1 MVNIVK
7 SLREILAKAIAS
19 CMPCH
24 SALGQINNVMCNM
37 FVNKL
42 IIPTVDAINMS
53 EVINGGTRRYRLG
66 VRLDGFDGFIKT

>member
-1 MVNIVK
+1 
-7 SLREILAKAIAS
+7 
-19 CMPCH
+19 
-24 SALGQINNVMCNM
+24 MCNM

-42 IIPTVDAINMS
+42 IIPAVDAINMS

>member
-1 MVNIVK
+1 MH
-7 SLREILAKAIAS
+7 A
-19 CMPCH
+19 MPCH

-42 IIPTVDAINMS
+42 IIPAVDAINMS